1 MCEDISILDS
11 LNENTDEKNNLPEG
25 RKINLGDEEI
35 MIILVINS
43 GSSSLKFQ
51 LLNMD
56 NEAVMAQGQVEKI
69 GLPSGIFTIKA
80 EGLKNKT
87 ELEIPNHEVAV
98 ELVLNGLLETKEAG
112 LKSLDDI
119 DAIGHRIVQGGDTF
133 SKAVLIDE
141 AVRAKIEEYGAM
153 APLHN
158 PAHLKGIDACS
169 KVMPGKPQ
177 VAVFDT
183 AFHQTMEPMAFTYGL
198 PKEYAEKH
206 KIRRYGAHGTSHKY
220 VSGRVAELMGKPVEE
235 LKIITCHLGNGSSIT
250 AVKNGKVVDTSMG
263 FTPHEGML
271 MGTRCGDIDATAVL
285 YLMKHEGFTPD
296 RMDQMLNKESGLMGV
311 SGVSSDFREIDEA
324 IAAGNEQ
331 AKLAR
336 NIFIYRV
343 KKYIGSYIAAM
354 NGVDA
359 IVFTAG
365 IGENGPD
372 VREEICADMDG
383 LGIKIDTEV
392 NNVRGK
398 EINVSAPD
406 AKVQVW
412 VVPTNEELAIA
423 QDTVA
428 AAFGNN

>member
-1 MCEDISILDS
+1 
-11 LNENTDEKNNLPEG
+11 
-25 RKINLGDEEI
+25 

-56 NEAVMAQGQVEKI
+56 DKSVMAQGQVEKI
-69 GLPSGIFTIKA
+69 GLSEGIFTIKA
-80 EGLKNKT
+80 GGLKNKK
-87 ELEIPNHEVAV
+87 EMEIANHEVAV
-98 ELVLNGLLETKEAG
+98 ELVLNGLLNTKEAG

-133 SKAVLIDE
+133 SKAVLVDD
-141 AVRAKIEEYGAM
+141 AVHAKIDEYGAM

-158 PAHLKGIDACS
+158 PAHLKGIDACA

-177 VAVFDT
+177 VVVFDT
-183 AFHQTMEPMAFTYGL
+183 AFHQTMSPVAYTYGL
-198 PKEYAEKH
+198 PKEFAEKY

-220 VSGRVAELMGKPVEE
+220 VSHRVAELMGKPIEE
-235 LKIITCHLGNGSSIT
+235 LKIITCHLGNGSSIS

-263 FTPHEGML
+263 FTPHEGLL

-296 RMDQMLNKESGLMGV
+296 RMDHMLNKESGLLGV

-324 IAAGNEQ
+324 IAQGNAN

-336 NIFIYRV
+336 DMFIYRV
-343 KKYIGSYIAAM
+343 KKYIGSYVAAM

-359 IVFTAG
+359 VVFTAG

-372 VREEICADMDG
+372 VREEICADMDY
-383 LGIKIDTEV
+383 LGIKIDADK

-398 EINVSAPD
+398 EVNISTED
-406 AKVQVW
+406 ARVQVW

-423 QDTVA
+423 EETVE
-428 AAFGNN
+428 AAFGGKN

>member
-1 MCEDISILDS
+1 
-11 LNENTDEKNNLPEG
+11 
-25 RKINLGDEEI
+25 

-56 NEAVMAQGQVEKI
+56 NESVMAQGQVEKI

-112 LKSLDDI
+112 LASLDDI

-133 SKAVLIDE
+133 SEAVVIDE

-183 AFHQTMEPMAFTYGL
+183 AFHQTMPSMAFTYGL

-285 YLMKHEGFTPD
+285 YLMKHEGFTPE

-311 SGVSSDFREIDEA
+311 SGVSSDFREIDDA

-336 NIFIYRV
+336 DIFIYRV

-398 EINVSAPD
+398 ELNVSAPD

-423 QDTVA
+423 QDTVT
-428 AAFGNN
+428 AAFGK

>member
-1 MCEDISILDS
+1 
-11 LNENTDEKNNLPEG
+11 
-25 RKINLGDEEI
+25 

-56 NEAVMAQGQVEKI
+56 NESVMAQGQVEKI

-80 EGLKNKT
+80 GGLKNKT

-112 LKSLDDI
+112 LNSLDDI

-133 SKAVLIDE
+133 SKAVLVDD

-158 PAHLKGIDACS
+158 PAHLKGIDACT

-177 VAVFDT
+177 VVVFDT
-183 AFHQTMEPMAFTYGL
+183 AFHQTMSPVAYTYGL
-198 PKEYAEKH
+198 PKEYAAKH
-206 KIRRYGAHGTSHKY
+206 KIRRYGAHGTSHRY
-220 VSGRVAELMGKPVEE
+220 VSHRVAELMGKPIEE

-250 AVKNGKVVDTSMG
+250 AVKNGKVIDTSMG

-296 RMDQMLNKESGLMGV
+296 RMDQILNKESGLMGV
-311 SGVSSDFREIDEA
+311 SGVSSDFRELDEA
-324 IAAGNEQ
+324 IAAGNAD

-336 NIFIYRV
+336 DIFIYRV
-343 KKYIGSYIAAM
+343 KKYIGSYVAAM

-372 VREEICADMDG
+372 VREDICEDMDY
-383 LGIKIDTEV
+383 LGIKIDTEK
-392 NNVRGK
+392 NNVRGQ
-398 EINVSAPD
+398 EVNISAEGAP
-406 AKVQVW
+406 VQVW
-412 VVPTNEELAIA
+412 IVPTNEELAIA
-423 QDTVA
+423 KDTVA

>member
-1 MCEDISILDS
+1 
-11 LNENTDEKNNLPEG
+11 
-25 RKINLGDEEI
+25 

-383 LGIKIDTEV
+383 LGIKIDAEA

-398 EINVSAPD
+398 EVNVSAPD

-412 VVPTNEELAIA
+412 IVPTNEELAIA

>member
-1 MCEDISILDS
+1 
-11 LNENTDEKNNLPEG
+11 
-25 RKINLGDEEI
+25 

-56 NEAVMAQGQVEKI
+56 NESVMAQGQVEKI

-112 LKSLDDI
+112 LKSLDEI

-133 SKAVLIDE
+133 SKACLVDE

-177 VAVFDT
+177 VVVFDT
-183 AFHQTMEPMAFTYGL
+183 AFHQTMPAMAYTYGL

-206 KIRRYGAHGTSHKY
+206 KIRRYGAHGTSHRY
-220 VSGRVAELMGKPVEE
+220 VSSRVAELMGKPVEE

-250 AVKNGKVVDTSMG
+250 AVKNGKVLDTSMG

-285 YLMKHEGFTPD
+285 YLMKHEGFTPEH
-296 RMDQMLNKESGLMGV
+296 MDQMLNKESGLMGV
-311 SGVSSDFREIDEA
+311 SGVSSDFREIDDA
-324 IAAGNEQ
+324 IASGNEQ

-336 NIFIYRV
+336 DIFIYRV
-343 KKYIGSYIAAM
+343 KKYIGSYVAAM
-354 NGVDA
+354 NGEDA
-359 IVFTAG
+359 IVFTSG

-372 VREEICADMDG
+372 VREEICADMDF
-383 LGIKIDTEV
+383 LGIKIDAEK

-398 EINVSAPD
+398 EVNISAEGSS
-406 AKVQVW
+406 VQVW

>member
-158 PAHLKGIDACS
+158 PAHLKCI
-169 KVMPGKPQ
+169 
-177 VAVFDT
+177 
-183 AFHQTMEPMAFTYGL
+183 
-198 PKEYAEKH
+198 
-206 KIRRYGAHGTSHKY
+206 
-220 VSGRVAELMGKPVEE
+220 
-235 LKIITCHLGNGSSIT
+235 
-250 AVKNGKVVDTSMG
+250 
-263 FTPHEGML
+263 
-271 MGTRCGDIDATAVL
+271 
-285 YLMKHEGFTPD
+285 
-296 RMDQMLNKESGLMGV
+296 
-311 SGVSSDFREIDEA
+311 
-324 IAAGNEQ
+324 
-331 AKLAR
+331 
-336 NIFIYRV
+336 
-343 KKYIGSYIAAM
+343 
-354 NGVDA
+354 
-359 IVFTAG
+359 
-365 IGENGPD
+365 
-372 VREEICADMDG
+372 
-383 LGIKIDTEV
+383 
-392 NNVRGK
+392 
-398 EINVSAPD
+398 
-406 AKVQVW
+406 
-412 VVPTNEELAIA
+412 
-423 QDTVA
+423 
-428 AAFGNN
+428 

>member
-1 MCEDISILDS
+1 
-11 LNENTDEKNNLPEG
+11 
-25 RKINLGDEEI
+25 

-56 NEAVMAQGQVEKI
+56 NESVMAQGQVEKI

-112 LKSLDDI
+112 LASLDDI

-133 SKAVLIDE
+133 SEAVVIDE

-183 AFHQTMEPMAFTYGL
+183 AFHQTMPSMAFTYGL

-285 YLMKHEGFTPD
+285 YLMKHEGFTPE

-311 SGVSSDFREIDEA
+311 SGVSSDFREIDDA

-336 NIFIYRV
+336 DIFIYRV

-372 VREEICADMDG
+372 VREEICADMDF
-383 LGIKIDTEV
+383 LGIKIDAEK

-398 EINVSAPD
+398 EVNISAEGSS
-406 AKVQVW
+406 VQVW

>member
-1 MCEDISILDS
+1 
-11 LNENTDEKNNLPEG
+11 
-25 RKINLGDEEI
+25 

-56 NEAVMAQGQVEKI
+56 NESVMAQGQVEKI

-112 LKSLDDI
+112 LASLDDI

-133 SKAVLIDE
+133 SEAVVIDE

-183 AFHQTMEPMAFTYGL
+183 AFHQTMPSMAFTYGL

-285 YLMKHEGFTPD
+285 YLMKHEGFTPE

-311 SGVSSDFREIDEA
+311 SGVSSDFREIDDA
-324 IAAGNEQ
+324 IASGNEQ

-336 NIFIYRV
+336 DIFIYRV

-398 EINVSAPD
+398 EVNVSAAD

-428 AAFGNN
+428 AAFGK

>member
-1 MCEDISILDS
+1 
-11 LNENTDEKNNLPEG
+11 
-25 RKINLGDEEI
+25 
-35 MIILVINS
+35 
-43 GSSSLKFQ
+43 
-51 LLNMD
+51 
-56 NEAVMAQGQVEKI
+56 
-69 GLPSGIFTIKA
+69 
-80 EGLKNKT
+80 
-87 ELEIPNHEVAV
+87 
-98 ELVLNGLLETKEAG
+98 
-112 LKSLDDI
+112 
-119 DAIGHRIVQGGDTF
+119 
-133 SKAVLIDE
+133 
-141 AVRAKIEEYGAM
+141 
-153 APLHN
+153 
-158 PAHLKGIDACS
+158 
-169 KVMPGKPQ
+169 
-177 VAVFDT
+177 
-183 AFHQTMEPMAFTYGL
+183 MEPMAFTYGL

-383 LGIKIDTEV
+383 LGIKIDTEA

-398 EINVSAPD
+398 EVNVSAPD

-412 VVPTNEELAIA
+412 IVPTNEELAIA

>member
-1 MCEDISILDS
+1 
-11 LNENTDEKNNLPEG
+11 
-25 RKINLGDEEI
+25 

-56 NEAVMAQGQVEKI
+56 DESVMAQGQVEKI
-69 GLPSGIFTIKA
+69 GLPQGIFTIKA
-80 EGLKNKT
+80 GGLKNKK
-87 ELEIPNHEVAV
+87 EMEIPNHEVAV

-112 LKSLDDI
+112 LASLDDI

-133 SKAVLIDE
+133 SKAALIDQTVHDQI
-141 AVRAKIEEYGAM
+141 AEYGAM

-158 PAHLKGIDACS
+158 PAHLKGIDACA

-183 AFHQTMEPMAFTYGL
+183 AFHQTMSPVAYTYGL
-198 PKEYAEKH
+198 PKEYVEKY

-220 VSGRVAELMGKPVEE
+220 VSRRVAELMGKPVED
-235 LKIITCHLGNGSSIT
+235 LKIITCHLGNGSSIS
-250 AVKNGKVVDTSMG
+250 AIKNGKVVDTSMG
-263 FTPHEGML
+263 FTPHEGLL

-285 YLMKHEGFTPD
+285 YLMKHEGFD
-296 RMDQMLNKESGLMGV
+296 ADKMDHILNKESGLAGV
-311 SGVSSDFREIDEA
+311 SGVSSDFRDIDDA
-324 IAAGNEQ
+324 IAHGNHD

-336 NIFIYRV
+336 GMFVYRV

-359 IVFTAG
+359 VVFTAG

-372 VREEICADMDG
+372 VREEICADMDY
-383 LGIKIDTEV
+383 LGIKIDPEV

-398 EINVSAPD
+398 EVNVSAAD
-406 AKVQVW
+406 SRVQVW

-423 QDTVA
+423 EETVE
-428 AAFGNN
+428 AAFGKQN

>member
-1 MCEDISILDS
+1 
-11 LNENTDEKNNLPEG
+11 
-25 RKINLGDEEI
+25 

>member
-1 MCEDISILDS
+1 
-11 LNENTDEKNNLPEG
+11 
-25 RKINLGDEEI
+25 

-56 NEAVMAQGQVEKI
+56 DESVMAQGLVEKI
-69 GLPSGIFTIKA
+69 GLPEGMYTMKVNGQKDKKA
-80 EGLKNKT
+80 MP
-87 ELEIPNHEVAV
+87 IPNHVVAV
-98 ELVLNGLLETKEAG
+98 DLVLKGLLEHKEIG

-133 SKAVLIDE
+133 SKGALINDE
-141 AVRAKIEEYGAM
+141 VHKQIEEYSAM

-169 KVMPGKPQ
+169 EAMPGKPQ

-183 AFHQTMEPMAFTYGL
+183 AFHQTMKPVAFTYGL
-198 PKEYAEKH
+198 PKEYALKH

-220 VSGRVAELMGKPVEE
+220 VSRRVAELMGKPVEDV
-235 LKIITCHLGNGSSIT
+235 KIITCHLGNGSSIS
-250 AVKNGKVVDTSMG
+250 AIDGGKVVDTSMG
-263 FTPHEGML
+263 FTPHEGLL

-285 YLMKHEGFTPD
+285 YLMKHENLTPD
-296 RMDQMLNKESGLMGV
+296 QMDHMLNKESGLAGV
-311 SGVSSDFREIDEA
+311 SGVSSDFRDIDAA
-324 IAAGNEQ
+324 IAEGNKD

-336 NIFIYRV
+336 DIFVYRV
-343 KKYIGSYIAAM
+343 KKYIGSYVAAM

-365 IGENGPD
+365 IGENGWD
-372 VREEICADMDG
+372 VREEVCENMDY
-383 LGIKIDTEV
+383 LGIKLDAEK
-392 NNVRGK
+392 NKVRG
-398 EINVSAPD
+398 EEVNVSAAD
-406 AKVQVW
+406 SKVQIW

-423 QDTVA
+423 QETVET
-428 AAFGNN
+428 AFGK

>member
-1 MCEDISILDS
+1 
-11 LNENTDEKNNLPEG
+11 
-25 RKINLGDEEI
+25 

-56 NEAVMAQGQVEKI
+56 NESVMAQGQVEKI

-112 LKSLDDI
+112 LASLDDI

-133 SKAVLIDE
+133 SEAVVIDE

-183 AFHQTMEPMAFTYGL
+183 AFHQTMPSMAFTYGL

-285 YLMKHEGFTPD
+285 YLMKHEGFTPE

-311 SGVSSDFREIDEA
+311 SGVSSDFREIDDA

-336 NIFIYRV
+336 DIFIYRV

-398 EINVSAPD
+398 ELNVSAPD

-428 AAFGNN
+428 AAFGK

>member
-1 MCEDISILDS
+1 
-11 LNENTDEKNNLPEG
+11 
-25 RKINLGDEEI
+25 

-56 NEAVMAQGQVEKI
+56 DESVMAQGQVEKI
-69 GLPSGIFTIKA
+69 GLHEGIFTIKA
-80 EGLKNKT
+80 GGLKNKK
-87 ELEIPNHEVAV
+87 EMEIPDHQVAM

-112 LKSLDDI
+112 LNSLDEI

-133 SKAVLIDE
+133 SKAVLVDD
-141 AVRAKIEEYGAM
+141 AVHDKIEEYGAM

-177 VAVFDT
+177 VVVFDT
-183 AFHQTMEPMAFTYGL
+183 AFHQTMSPVAYTYGL

-206 KIRRYGAHGTSHKY
+206 RIRRYGAHGTSHKY
-220 VSGRVAELMGKPVEE
+220 VSRRVAELMGKPVED
-235 LKIITCHLGNGSSIT
+235 LKIITCHLGNGSSIS
-250 AVKNGKVVDTSMG
+250 AIKNGKVVDTSMG
-263 FTPHEGML
+263 FTPHEGLL

-285 YLMKHEGFTPD
+285 YLMEHEGFD
-296 RMDQMLNKESGLMGV
+296 SNRMDHMLNKESGLLGV
-311 SGVSSDFREIDEA
+311 SGVSSDFRELDEA
-324 IAAGNEQ
+324 IAQGNQ
-331 AKLAR
+331 NAKLAR
-336 NIFIYRV
+336 DIFIYRV
-343 KKYIGSYIAAM
+343 KKYIGSYVAAM

-372 VREEICADMDG
+372 VREEICADMDY
-383 LGIKIDTEV
+383 LGIAIDAEK

-398 EINVSAPD
+398 EVNVSAEGSR
-406 AKVQVW
+406 VQVW
-412 VVPTNEELAIA
+412 IVPTNEELAIA
-423 QDTVA
+423 EETVE
-428 AAFGNN
+428 AAFGKQN

>member
-1 MCEDISILDS
+1 
-11 LNENTDEKNNLPEG
+11 
-25 RKINLGDEEI
+25 

-56 NEAVMAQGQVEKI
+56 NESVMAQGQVEKI

-112 LKSLDDI
+112 LNSLDDI

-133 SKAVLIDE
+133 SKAVLVDD
-141 AVRAKIEEYGAM
+141 AVHAKIEEYGAM

-158 PAHLKGIDACS
+158 PAHLKGIDACT

-177 VAVFDT
+177 VVVFDT
-183 AFHQTMEPMAFTYGL
+183 AFHQTMEPMAYTYGL
-198 PKEYAEKH
+198 PKEYAAKH

-220 VSGRVAELMGKPVEE
+220 VSRRVAELMGKPVEE

-285 YLMKHEGFTPD
+285 YLMKKEGFTPE
-296 RMDQMLNKESGLMGV
+296 RMDTMLNKESGLMGV
-311 SGVSSDFREIDEA
+311 SGVSSDFRELDAA
-324 IAAGNEQ
+324 IAEGNED

-336 NIFIYRV
+336 DIFIYRV

-372 VREEICADMDG
+372 VREDICADMDFF
-383 LGIKIDTEV
+383 GIKIDHDK
-392 NNVRGK
+392 NNVRG
-398 EINVSAPD
+398 EEVNVSAEGST
-406 AKVQVW
+406 VQVW
-412 VVPTNEELAIA
+412 IVPTNEELAIA

>member
-1 MCEDISILDS
+1 
-11 LNENTDEKNNLPEG
+11 
-25 RKINLGDEEI
+25 

-56 NEAVMAQGQVEKI
+56 DESVMAQGQVEKI
-69 GLPSGIFTIKA
+69 GLPQGIFTIKA
-80 EGLKNKT
+80 GGLKNKK
-87 ELEIPNHEVAV
+87 EMEIPNHEVAV

-112 LKSLDDI
+112 LASLDDI

-133 SKAVLIDE
+133 SKAALIDQTVHDQI
-141 AVRAKIEEYGAM
+141 AEYGAM

-158 PAHLKGIDACS
+158 PAHLKGIDACA

-183 AFHQTMEPMAFTYGL
+183 AFHQTMSPVAYTYGL
-198 PKEYAEKH
+198 PKEYVEKY

-220 VSGRVAELMGKPVEE
+220 VSRRVAELMGKPVED
-235 LKIITCHLGNGSSIT
+235 LKIITCHLGNGSSIS
-250 AVKNGKVVDTSMG
+250 AIKNGKVVDTSMG
-263 FTPHEGML
+263 FTPHEGLL

-285 YLMKHEGFTPD
+285 YLMKHEGFD
-296 RMDQMLNKESGLMGV
+296 ADQMDHILNKESGLAGV
-311 SGVSSDFREIDEA
+311 SGVSSDFRDIDEA
-324 IAAGNEQ
+324 IAHGNHDAE
-331 AKLAR
+331 LAR
-336 NIFIYRV
+336 GMFVYRV

-359 IVFTAG
+359 VVFTAG

-372 VREEICADMDG
+372 VREEICADMDY
-383 LGIKIDTEV
+383 LGIKIDPEV

-398 EINVSAPD
+398 EVNVSAAD
-406 AKVQVW
+406 SRVQVW

-423 QDTVA
+423 EETVE
-428 AAFGNN
+428 AAFGKQN

>member
-1 MCEDISILDS
+1 
-11 LNENTDEKNNLPEG
+11 
-25 RKINLGDEEI
+25 

-56 NEAVMAQGQVEKI
+56 DESVMAQGQVEKI

-80 EGLKNKT
+80 EGLKNKQ

-112 LKSLDDI
+112 LKSLDEI

-133 SKAVLIDE
+133 SKAVLVDE

-158 PAHLKGIDACS
+158 PAHLKGIDACT

-177 VAVFDT
+177 VVVFDT
-183 AFHQTMEPMAFTYGL
+183 AFHQTMSPVAYTYGL

-206 KIRRYGAHGTSHKY
+206 RIRRYGAHGTSHKY
-220 VSGRVAELMGKPVEE
+220 VSHRVAELMGKPIED
-235 LKIITCHLGNGSSIT
+235 LKIITCHLGNGSSIS

-263 FTPHEGML
+263 FTPHEGLL

-285 YLMKHEGFTPD
+285 YLMKHEGFDPD
-296 RMDQMLNKESGLMGV
+296 RMDHMLNKESGLLGV
-311 SGVSSDFREIDEA
+311 SGVSSDFRELDEA
-324 IAAGNEQ
+324 IHQGNEQ

-336 NIFIYRV
+336 DIFIYRV

-372 VREEICADMDG
+372 VREEICADMDFF
-383 LGIKIDTEV
+383 GIKVDAEK

-398 EINVSAPD
+398 EVNISAD
-406 AKVQVW
+406 GAAVQVW
-412 VVPTNEELAIA
+412 IVPTNEELAIA

-428 AAFGNN
+428 AAFGSN

>member
-1 MCEDISILDS
+1 
-11 LNENTDEKNNLPEG
+11 
-25 RKINLGDEEI
+25 

-56 NEAVMAQGQVEKI
+56 NESVMAQGQVEKI

-112 LKSLDDI
+112 LKSLDEI

-133 SKAVLIDE
+133 SKAVVIDE

-183 AFHQTMEPMAFTYGL
+183 AFHQTMPAMAYTYGL

-220 VSGRVAELMGKPVEE
+220 VSARVAELMGRPIEE

-311 SGVSSDFREIDEA
+311 SGVSSDFREIDDA

-336 NIFIYRV
+336 DIFIYRV
-343 KKYIGSYIAAM
+343 KKYIGSYVAAM

-372 VREEICADMDG
+372 VREEICTDMDG

-398 EINVSAPD
+398 ELNVSAPD
-406 AKVQVW
+406 ATVQVW

>member
-1 MCEDISILDS
+1 
-11 LNENTDEKNNLPEG
+11 
-25 RKINLGDEEI
+25 

-56 NEAVMAQGQVEKI
+56 NESVMAQGQVEKI

-112 LKSLDDI
+112 LKSLDEI

-133 SKAVLIDE
+133 SKAVVIDE

-177 VAVFDT
+177 VVVFDT
-183 AFHQTMEPMAFTYGL
+183 AFHQTMPAMAYTYGL

-220 VSGRVAELMGKPVEE
+220 VSARVAELMGRPIEE

-311 SGVSSDFREIDEA
+311 SGVSSDFREIDDA

-336 NIFIYRV
+336 DIFIYRV
-343 KKYIGSYIAAM
+343 KKYIGSYVAAM

-372 VREEICADMDG
+372 VREEICTDMDG

-398 EINVSAPD
+398 ELNVSAPD
-406 AKVQVW
+406 ATVQVW